1 MWGTLVQAKLSQPNL
16 KSSIVGKLTL
26 AKVQANI
33 RAEVQAE
40 VWLEVQ
46 AKVWAEVRTEVRAK
60 VLAEVQA
67 EVKAITGQKF
77 WMKSKK

>member
-1 MWGTLVQAKLSQPNL
+1 MVQAIIK
-16 KSSIVGKLTL
+16 
-26 AKVQANI
+26 
-33 RAEVQAE
+33 AEIGF
-40 VWLEVQ
+40 
-46 AKVWAEVRTEVRAK
+46 KVWAEVQAEVRAK